1 MAATRSKY
9 PRAARALLEASLDAF
24 RVVLVA
30 GPRQAGKTTLV
41 REVCEARGG
50 TFVSLDDATT
60 LRSARADP
68 VGFLERGR
76 PLTIDEVQRGGD
88 RLLRAIKADVD
99 RRDDRGTFL
108 LTGSTRFLSVPTL
121 SESLAGRIDLFDLW
135 PLSQGELRGRRDA
148 FVERLFAGPRSLR
161 SIRPESID
169 RAGVFGLA
177 CRGGFPEAVRQPRPA
192 RRRWFA
198 AYVRTVS
205 QRDAAEFSR
214 IRRLEDL
221 PRLLKLLAARTAQE
235 VNVEEM
241 SRELGIP
248 RTTLSSYLV
257 ALETI
262 YAWIRL
268 PAWSRNL
275 SAKVVRHPKGHVS
288 DSGLAAHLLGVSPEA
303 LASPDAIAAGP
314 LLETFVVGELVR
326 QRGWSEV
333 AHELH
338 HFRDRGGSEV
348 DVVVEAED
356 GRVAAVEVKAAASV
370 DERDFRGIDLL
381 RERLGKAFV
390 HGVVLYTGSDVHPFG
405 DQRTAMPV
413 SALWAR

>member
-1 MAATRSKY
+1 MVS
-9 PRAARALLEASLDAF
+9 
-24 RVVLVA
+24 
-30 GPRQAGKTTLV
+30 GPRQSGKTTLA
-41 REVCEARGG
+41 REVCAARGG
-50 TFVSLDDATT
+50 TFVTLDDPTA
-60 LRSARADP
+60 LQAARTDP
-68 VGFLERGR
+68 VGFLARKR

-99 RRDDRGTFL
+99 RRDDRGAFL

-135 PLSQGELRGRRDA
+135 PLSQGELRGYRDA
-148 FVERLFAGPRSLR
+148 FVERLFAGPRRLR
-161 SIRPESID
+161 ALHPEDLD
-169 RAGVFGLA
+169 RSGVFGLA
-177 CRGGFPEAVRQPRPA
+177 CRGGFPEAVRQPRVG

-235 VNVEEM
+235 VNVDDM
-241 SRELGIP
+241 ARELGIP
-248 RTTLSSYLV
+248 RTTLKGYLV

-262 YAWIRL
+262 YAWFRL

-275 SAKVVRHPKGHVS
+275 SAKVARHPKGHVA
-288 DSGLAAHLLGVSPEA
+288 DSGLAAHLLGVAPEA

-326 QRGWSEV
+326 QRTWSNLP
-333 AHELH
+333 HELH

-348 DVVVEAED
+348 DVVVECDD
-356 GRVAAVEVKAAASV
+356 GRIGAVEVKAAASV

-381 RERLGKAFV
+381 HDRLGKAFA
-390 HGVVLYTGSDVHPFG
+390 HGVVLYSGSDVHSFG
-405 DQRTAMPV
+405 DHRTAMPI